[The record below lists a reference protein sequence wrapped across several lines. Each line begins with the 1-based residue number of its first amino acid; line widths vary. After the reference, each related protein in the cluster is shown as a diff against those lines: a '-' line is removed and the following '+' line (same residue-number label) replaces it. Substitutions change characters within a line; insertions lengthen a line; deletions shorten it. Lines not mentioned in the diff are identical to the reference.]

1 MTAKI
6 IEASICHAEVIAVL
20 HKACF
25 REIWNER
32 SIAEILKMAG
42 AIGLLIGANKKR
54 PQGFILLR
62 VAADEAE
69 IISIGVVP
77 EARKK
82 GLASTLLLESIKRA
96 VMSNAIKMLFEVA
109 EDNNAARA
117 FYEKF
122 GFQII
127 GRRPGYYRRSSK
139 NLDALIY
146 SLNISDK

>member
-42 AIGLLIGANKKR
+42 AIGLLIGANKR
-54 PQGFILLR
+54 GPQGFILLR
-62 VAADEAE
+62 VAAEEAE
-69 IISIGVVP
+69 IISIGVAP
-77 EARKK
+77 EARKN
-82 GLASTLLLESIKRA
+82 GLASILLLESIKRA

-127 GRRPGYYRRSSK
+127 GRRPGYYRRSLK
-139 NLDALIY
+139 KQDALIY